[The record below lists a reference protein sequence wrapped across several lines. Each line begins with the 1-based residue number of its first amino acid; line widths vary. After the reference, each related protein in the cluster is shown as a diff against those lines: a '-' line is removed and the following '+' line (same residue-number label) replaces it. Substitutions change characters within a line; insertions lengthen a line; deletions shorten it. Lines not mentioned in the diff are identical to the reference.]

1 MTDQLCLGLKVASY
15 LFQITTK
22 GNNMTNRIT
31 KKTLEAKLERLNAK
45 LHDAA
50 CMDLDFAECY
60 GGYCFV
66 NYKGSHHAT
75 PRMSGKEMDQYLNG
89 ALDWIT

>member
-1 MTDQLCLGLKVASY
+1 
-15 LFQITTK
+15 
-22 GNNMTNRIT
+22 MTNRIT

-45 LHDAA
+45 LYENDYRTYGTGVFTTTAK
-50 CMDLDFAECY
+50 MDLDFAECY
-60 GGYCFV
+60 GGYCLV